1 MYQLTSR
8 GELLGGPS
16 SQTIH
21 EKPPLIF
28 RIGTSRQQ
36 LGAVAILA
44 ILAVAPTAAQ
54 PAASSGCA
62 SLAGQK
68 LTNATITAAQA
79 ITTGSFTQPGSTN
92 PIANLSRYRRH
103 CPDE

>member
-8 GELLGGPS
+8 GELIGGPS
-16 SQTIH
+16 SETIH

-36 LGAVAILA
+36 LVTVAILA
-44 ILAVAPTAAQ
+44 ILAVAPRAAQ
-54 PAASSGCA
+54 AAASSGCA

-68 LTNATITAAQA
+68 LTNTTITAAQV